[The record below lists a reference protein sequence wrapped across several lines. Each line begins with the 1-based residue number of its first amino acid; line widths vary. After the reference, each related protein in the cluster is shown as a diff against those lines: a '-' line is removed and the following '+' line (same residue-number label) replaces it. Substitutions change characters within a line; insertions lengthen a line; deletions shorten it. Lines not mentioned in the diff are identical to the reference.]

1 MHQLL
6 TEKMI
11 AAGEEENKLAM
22 ARGDFHQGIP
32 AITVVVDGGWSK
44 RSHKHSYNA
53 KSGVAVIFGQC
64 TKKLLFLGVRN
75 KYCAVCSVAE
85 NQNTSTPHHQCYC
98 NWSGSSALGIPI
110 TEHLHTRAMMEDCL
124 TKGNRAFS
132 ALICKCR
139 DFDPQFLLFSKLY
152 DTR

>member
-53 KSGVAVIFGQC
+53 KSGVALIFGQC
-64 TKKLLFLGVRN
+64 TKKLLFLG
-75 KYCAVCSVAE
+75 
-85 NQNTSTPHHQCYC
+85 
-98 NWSGSSALGIPI
+98 
-110 TEHLHTRAMMEDCL
+110 M
-124 TKGNRAFS
+124 
-132 ALICKCR
+132 
-139 DFDPQFLLFSKLY
+139 
-152 DTR
+152 